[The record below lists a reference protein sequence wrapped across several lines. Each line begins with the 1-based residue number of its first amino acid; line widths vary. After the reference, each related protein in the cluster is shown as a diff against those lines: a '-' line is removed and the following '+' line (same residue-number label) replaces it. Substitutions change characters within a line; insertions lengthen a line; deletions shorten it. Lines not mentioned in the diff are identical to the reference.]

1 MSEIVVIYDGQCKFC
16 EQSVLWVGKKL
27 SITAIAYQSVDLN
40 KYGLS
45 YEECEKSVQV
55 IIGNNKYKSAKAV
68 SVLLNLRGNRFL
80 SILIKSS
87 GKVGEHAYYWVAKNR
102 SSFIVKTLAKFL
114 KP

>member
-1 MSEIVVIYDGQCKFC
+1 MSEIVVIYDGQCEFC
-16 EQSVLWVGKKL
+16 KQSVLWVGKKL
-27 SITAIAYQSVDLN
+27 SITAVAYQSVDLN

-55 IIGNNKYKSAKAV
+55 IIGNDKYKSAKAV
-68 SVLLNLRGNRFL
+68 SVLLKLRGNRFL

-87 GKVGEHAYYWVAKNR
+87 GKIGECAYYWVASNR
-102 SSFIVKTLAKFL
+102 SSFIVKTMAKFL